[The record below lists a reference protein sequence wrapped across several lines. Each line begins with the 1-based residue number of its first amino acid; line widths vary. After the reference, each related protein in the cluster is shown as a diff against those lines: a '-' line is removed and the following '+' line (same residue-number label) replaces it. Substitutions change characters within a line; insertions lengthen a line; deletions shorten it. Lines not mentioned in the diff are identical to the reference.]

1 MSSNAL
7 LSQGSILSIGDSA
20 SPEVFTEI
28 QETSNIDGPG
38 GQAAEI
44 DVTDLGSTGKEYK
57 LGLQEEGD
65 ISFDIFYI
73 PANTQHAL
81 LRTLRAS
88 GANRNF
94 RITFTDSPA
103 TTWTFSAL
111 VKGFTVSMGV
121 DNVLRASV
129 TLKVSGSITE
139 A

>member
-1 MSSNAL
+1 MSSSAL
-7 LSQGSILSIGDSA
+7 LSQGSILSIGNGA
-20 SPEVFTEI
+20 SPEVFNEI
-28 QETSNIDGPG
+28 QEVISLDGPG

-44 DVTDLGSTGKEYK
+44 DVTDLGSTGKEYR

-65 ISFDIFYI
+65 ITFEMLYI
-73 PANTQHAL
+73 PGNTQHAL
-81 LRTLRAS
+81 IRTLRAS
-88 GANRNF
+88 GANNNF

-111 VKGFTVSMGV
+111 IKGFTTSLGV
-121 DNVLRASV
+121 DDVLRATV